1 MAHSNQARK
10 RIRQTVRR
18 TAVNRSRMSRI
29 RTYLKKVETAIAGG
43 DKSVAE
49 QAFREAMP
57 ELHRGVN
64 KGVLHRNMVAR
75 KLSRLHRRIAAL
87 GE

>member
-10 RIRQTVRR
+10 RIRQTARR

-43 DKSVAE
+43 DKAVAE

-64 KGVLHRNMVAR
+64 KGLLHRNMVAR

>member
-10 RIRQTVRR
+10 RIRQAERR
-18 TAVNRSRMSRI
+18 TVVNRSRVSRI
-29 RTYLKKVETAIAGG
+29 RTYLKKVESAIDGG
-43 DKSVAE
+43 DKATAE

-64 KGVLHRNMVAR
+64 KGLLHRNMVAR
-75 KLSRLHRRIAAL
+75 KLSRLHRRISAL
-87 GE
+87 GQ